1 MNEGV
6 TAVKTVRIK
15 VYGKVQGVGFRYYT
29 LRQANKLGVKG
40 WVRNVQDGTV
50 EIVAQ
55 GDPASLDRL
64 SAAVKQGSPASKVK
78 RIHVEEIDGM
88 NRYSSFQVK
97 Y

>member
-1 MNEGV
+1 VNEGV

-64 SAAVKQGSPASKVK
+64 SAAVKQGSPASEVK

>member
-1 MNEGV
+1 M
-6 TAVKTVRIK
+6 KTVRMK

-40 WVRNVQDGTV
+40 WVRNARDGTV

-55 GDPASLDRL
+55 GDPASLQKL
-64 SAAVKQGSPASKVK
+64 AAAVKQGSPASEVK
-78 RIHVEEIDGM
+78 RIHVEETDGM
-88 NRYSSFQVK
+88 KRYSSFQVK

>member
-1 MNEGV
+1 M
-6 TAVKTVRIK
+6 VKTVRIK

-40 WVRNVQDGTV
+40 WVRNARDGTV

-55 GDPASLDRL
+55 GDPASLDKL
-64 SAAVKQGSPASKVK
+64 SAAVKQGSPASEVK
-78 RIHVEEIDGM
+78 RIHVEETDGM
-88 NRYSSFQVK
+88 KRYSSFQVK

>member
-1 MNEGV
+1 M
-6 TAVKTVRIK
+6 KTVRIK

-55 GDPASLDRL
+55 GDPASLDKL